1 MNRCLHTTSK
11 NNCFSLQKACGS
23 QKGKALPNDR
33 LHTPQLHQSL
43 LFIYTFQKKKKRRGN
58 RGKKNHLISNSSFK
72 NTTAAGPAPG
82 TGVAAGPASRDPAV
96 EGTAG
101 RQTAVWMGRMSSR
114 SL

>member
-1 MNRCLHTTSK
+1 MTDFTPH
-11 NNCFSLQKACGS
+11 NCTNHFYSYI
-23 QKGKALPNDR
+23 
-33 LHTPQLHQSL
+33 
-43 LFIYTFQKKKKRRGN
+43 LFKKKKKRRGN

-82 TGVAAGPASRDPAV
+82 TGVAAGPVSRDPAV